1 MCPEMRRTD
10 TTPRAQP
17 IVESPPLRATPSASA
32 AFGQRMRHRFVSDY
46 FRLTA
51 LGTTVSSIG
60 LGSYLGESTDA
71 DDAAYE
77 AAVQHAIRA
86 GINVLDTAINYRC
99 QRSERAFGSAL
110 QHVLSAGD
118 ASRQELVICSKA
130 GYIPL
135 DRTPPANR
143 DEYLAYVR
151 REFIEPEILRAE
163 EIVVGGHS
171 LAPRFLRYCLAKS
184 RQNLGVRTIDLFYLH
199 NPEQQLGTVS
209 AVDLRTRIRAAFALL
224 EDAVSHG
231 EIAAYGV
238 ATWDGLRVPTNDKR
252 HLSLVDLVATAEQV
266 AGEAHHFR
274 AIQLPINLAMQDAVR
289 TPTQAL
295 NGQLVTVLEAASHFG
310 LAVFGSATLMQSK
323 LTSGLPA
330 SLQAHF
336 PTCRTDA
343 QRAIAFARTLPGVT
357 TALVGMKDIHHVVEN
372 IGSAT
377 IS

>member
-1 MCPEMRRTD
+1 MCPAMRRTD
-10 TTPRAQP
+10 ATPRAQA
-17 IVESPPLRATPSASA
+17 IVESPPLRATPSATA
-32 AFGQRMRHRFVSDY
+32 GFGQRVRHQFASDY
-46 FRLTA
+46 FRMTSV
-51 LGTTVSSIG
+51 GTTVSSIG
-60 LGSYLGESTDA
+60 LGSYLGESADA

-110 QHVLSAGD
+110 QRVLSAGD

-143 DEYLAYVR
+143 DAYAAYVR

-163 EIVVGGHS
+163 EIVAGGHS

-184 RQNLGVRTIDLFYLH
+184 RQNLGVRTIDLYYLH
-199 NPEQQLGTVS
+199 NPEQQLGTVTP
-209 AVDLRTRIRAAFALL
+209 AELRTRIRAAFALL
-224 EDAVSHG
+224 EDAVSRG

-238 ATWDGLRVPTNDKR
+238 ATWDGLRVLANDKR
-252 HLSLVDLVATAEQV
+252 HLSLVDLVENAKQV

-274 AIQLPINLAMQDAVR
+274 AIQLPINLAMQEGVR
-289 TPTQAL
+289 LPNQDL
-295 NGQLVTVLEAASHFG
+295 DGQLVTVVEAAADLG
-310 LAVFGSATLMQSK
+310 LSVFGSATLMQSK
-323 LTSGLPA
+323 LTSGLPE
-330 SLQAHF
+330 SLHAHF
-336 PTCRTDA
+336 PRCRTDA

-357 TALVGMKDIHHVVEN
+357 TALVGMKNTHHVTEN

-377 IS
+377 DT

>member
-1 MCPEMRRTD
+1 VCPEMRRTD
-10 TTPRAQP
+10 ATPPAQP
-17 IVESPPLRATPSASA
+17 IVESLPLRATPSASA
-32 AFGQRMRHRFVSDY
+32 GFGNRMQHRFASDY

-71 DDAAYE
+71 DDAAYD

-86 GINVLDTAINYRC
+86 GINILDTAINYRC

-110 QHVLSAGD
+110 QQVLSSGD

-135 DRTPPANR
+135 DRTPPASR

-151 REFIEPEILRAE
+151 REFIDPEILRAE
-163 EIVVGGHS
+163 EIVAGGHS
-171 LAPRFLRYCLAKS
+171 LAPRFLRYCLAES

-209 AVDLRTRIRAAFALL
+209 AAELRTRIRAAFALL
-224 EDAVSHG
+224 EDAVSRG

-238 ATWDGLRVPTNDKR
+238 ATWDGLRVPANDKR
-252 HLSLVDLVATAEQV
+252 HLSLFDLVETAKQV

-289 TPTQAL
+289 TATQDID
-295 NGQLVTVLEAASHFG
+295 GQSVTVVEAASHFG
-310 LAVFGSATLMQSK
+310 LSVFGSATLMQSK

-330 SLQAHF
+330 SLQTHF
-336 PTCRTDA
+336 PSCRTDA

-357 TALVGMKDIHHVVEN
+357 TALVGMKNTDHVLEN
-372 IGSAT
+372 VGSAAV
-377 IS
+377 I